1 MTSGRRVEQVMG
13 NNRDRRGEKHGVTCE
28 ALFDFCLFAFELIQ
42 ICGAKETRTPD
53 PLHAMQMLY
62 QLSYSPES

>member
-1 MTSGRRVEQVMG
+1 M
-13 NNRDRRGEKHGVTCE
+13 C
-28 ALFDFCLFAFELIQ
+28 FF

-62 QLSYSPES
+62 QLSYSPVSRRLIKRKKSCFSNWFCRFFGMEAVINAK